1 MARME
6 KNGIL
11 SVLSRWQDTGLEAPH
26 AAASAHREGWGWS
39 GCQLAVVVR
48 AVLFVQALA
57 AAGALLVVSQPRP
70 DLVAWVLTLSVWTV
84 ATLPGTLVWL
94 LLACSARRLL
104 WHLHWP
110 LQWAAL
116 ALFGALGGVAGAAM
130 LWLTGTAVP
139 PWLGSALA
147 GGLLAAC
154 LSVAL
159 RWRARARTPAG
170 VQARLAELQARIR
183 PHFLFNTLNSA
194 IALVRAEPAMAESLL
209 EDLSELFRHALSES
223 GDAVQLHQEVALAQR
238 YLAIEQVRFGDRLRV
253 TWDVDPQAHPVRLPP
268 LILQPLV
275 ENAIRHGVEP
285 SMGGADV
292 HIGARVRGGKVVL
305 KVSNSTPGGRG
316 QAGQGLALRNVSER
330 LVLLHDVE
338 ASFRAGPVPGGFL
351 VRIEVPLP

>member
-1 MARME
+1 MAQME

-11 SVLSRWQDTGLEAPH
+11 SVLSRWQETTQLEGARGQGPTK
-26 AAASAHREGWGWS
+26 EGWGWS

-48 AVLFVQALA
+48 ALLFVQGLA
-57 AAGALLVVSQPRP
+57 ATAALVVVSNPWP
-70 DLVAWVLTLSVWTV
+70 NPYGWVMTLSVWTV

-94 LLACSARRLL
+94 LLSCATRRLL

-110 LQWAAL
+110 LQWL
-116 ALFGALGGVAGAAM
+116 ALSALGGLGGLTGVAM
-130 LWLTGTAVP
+130 LWLTGTHNP
-139 PWLGSALA
+139 PWFAGAVVGALLA
-147 GGLLAAC
+147 GL

-194 IALVRAEPAMAESLL
+194 IALVRAEPALAESLL

-238 YLAIEQVRFGDRLRV
+238 YLAIEQVRFGHRLRV
-253 TWDVDPQAHPVRLPP
+253 VWDIEDRTHAVRLPP
-268 LILQPLV
+268 LLLQPLV
-275 ENAIRHGVEP
+275 ENAVRHGVEP
-285 SMGGADV
+285 SIGGAD
-292 HIGARVRGGKVVL
+292 IRVSAHARGGKAVL
-305 KVSNSTPGGRG
+305 KVHNTTPGGTGPR
-316 QAGQGLALRNVSER
+316 GQGLALQNVAER
-330 LVLLHDVE
+330 LALLHDVE
-338 ASFRAGPVPGGFL
+338 SRFRAGPVPGGFQ